1 MRRDWDYVAM
11 SDYQADM
18 RESTETA
25 LAAIEYT
32 SKRAERAEKILAE
45 LVLAAGGK
53 IEIYRNYLGDPMRKI
68 ELEQSVNE
76 ADNTVVFRA
85 WRC

>member
-18 RESTETA
+18 RQSAETA

-32 SKRAERAEKILAE
+32 RKRADRAEKLLAE
-45 LVLAAGGK
+45 LVLAAGGR
-53 IEIYRNYLGDPMRKI
+53 IEVYRNYLGDPTRKI
-68 ELEQSVNE
+68 EIEQAIND
-76 ADNTVVFRA
+76 ANNTVVFRA
-85 WRC
+85 RRC